1 MAHTFL
7 AILCI
12 CGSSLAHTAVGNSL
26 AHAPIDNSRKAF
38 DSWAHQY
45 GRSYQTNA
53 EATVRYEHFRS
64 NIQAINQAA
73 ADSPMAQF
81 GPNDFADW
89 SPEEFSA
96 QRPQLTTN
104 FWDGASEQQLFSDQ
118 TVQTALAQGD
128 NEQWRAV
135 KPLAVARSLP
145 VSPSL
150 PMPLS
155 LPVLLSLPVPL
166 SLSMPLSPSISFCAS
181 VSVSVPLSVL
191 IMQLQATLIGLP
203 KAQSPHQSAKAVAVC
218 NPQAAVASCDL
229 SCVATC
235 AQFSATANIEAQWH
249 LAGHPL
255 VPLAVQEMI
264 DCSSYTG
271 RTALRLY

>member
-104 FWDGASEQQLFSDQ
+104 FWDGASVQQLFSDQ

-135 KPLAVARSLP
+135 KPLAVP
-145 VSPSL
+145 L
-150 PMPLS
+150 PMPLAVPLFVP
-155 LPVLLSLPVPL
+155 LPVPLSLPVPL
-166 SLSMPLSPSISFCAS
+166 PLPLPVPVSVSVSVY
-181 VSVSVPLSVL
+181 VSVSVPLS
-191 IMQLQATLIGLP
+191 P
-203 KAQSPHQSAKAVAVC
+203 C
-218 NPQAAVASCDL
+218 
-229 SCVATC
+229 
-235 AQFSATANIEAQWH
+235 
-249 LAGHPL
+249 
-255 VPLAVQEMI
+255 
-264 DCSSYTG
+264 
-271 RTALRLY
+271 